1 MEEYRVEVIRQ
12 VRSYARTPPE
22 IALALEDR
30 LSNTLLQT
38 PESVDASLWLDG
50 GGLDTAAVMEREAD
64 IANAFMDLPNWDQ
77 LLALCMF
84 SSILVFWSSGGFANL
99 YQSLNDFVGF

>member
-1 MEEYRVEVIRQ
+1 MEEYRLEVIRQ

-22 IALALEDR
+22 IALALEER
-30 LSNTLLQT
+30 LSHTLLQT
-38 PESVDASLWLDG
+38 SESVDASLWLDG
-50 GGLDTAAVMEREAD
+50 CELDTAAMMEREAD

-84 SSILVFWSSGGFANL
+84 SVYLGFLVQWWIC
-99 YQSLNDFVGF
+99 